1 MKLLKLSLLL
11 LAVSCTSDIVKK
23 DGYDRFQNASSSGN
37 ECGRLLRKLPKQ
49 DGTTWSEASRQAVEF
64 AFSACLRTYS
74 STDTHASSLEFFKA
88 VFKEMGLAYEEV
100 GLANSARVIAYFDKN
115 SKKPSVLIVHSTD
128 VGNSQL
134 VAQEGHTASSM
145 WGQQKNDVKSIGA
158 MQLMALAFASRSNS
172 PSNKNLVFV
181 ATENG
186 QTKEAL
192 QMFPSVQMV
201 LNEGGY
207 GFNKQNKN
215 VFLIGAEQKGGAWL
229 KFKHK
234 SATRLLSHLDQLM
247 AVFLPHDPQDFK
259 DPGKCQIKSF
269 QTAEQTINT
278 IPYKVDLELRCKG
291 LSEMAVGKA
300 FVHQDV
306 SILGKRDG
314 NTYTVSLE
322 LSYPKENT
330 MGKIS
335 ALQIAAQGLQ
345 KLSIIPYR
353 DWSFEEPQ
361 FYKHMRTPAS
371 VNFVKTVKEVYPQQS
386 IWGDLLWEL
395 DASGE
400 WSQVRQ
406 GMAADKR
413 DGPEKMFRTSCHWTG
428 FEASESS
435 AEAFVDCRLIHTGFM
450 KNINESQAQ
459 VFLKQLVAKAR
470 DPNLQIEMLRGWNY
484 SASDTQSPYV
494 KIMKE
499 EIQKEYPS
507 SQTGTWLSP
516 VSHVLDTEQSKK
528 LPTYGFYPVIK
539 DDFLETP
546 QEKTFP
552 QQQIFSANKI
562 YSGTIHR
569 FTH

>member
-1 MKLLKLSLLL
+1 MKLLILSLLL
-11 LAVSCTSDIVKK
+11 FAISCTSDIVKK
-23 DGYDRFQNASSSGN
+23 DGFDRFQTASSSGS
-37 ECGRLLRKLPKQ
+37 ECGRLLKKLPKQ
-49 DGTTWSEASRQAVEF
+49 KGTTWSDSSQQAVEF
-64 AFSACLRTYS
+64 AFTACLRTYS

-88 VFKEMGLAYEEV
+88 VFKEMGLKYEEV

-115 SKKPSVLIVHSTD
+115 PKSPSVLIVHSTD
-128 VGNSQL
+128 LANSQL
-134 VAQEGHTASSM
+134 VGLEGHSASSM
-145 WGQQKNDVKSIGA
+145 WGQQKNDVKSIGV
-158 MQLMALAFASRSNS
+158 MQLMALAFANKSKS
-172 PSNKNLVFV
+172 PSNKNLVFL

-192 QMFPSVQMV
+192 KMFPSVQMV

-207 GFNKQNKN
+207 GFSKQNKS

-269 QTAEQTINT
+269 RTVEQTINT
-278 IPYKVDLELRCKG
+278 IPYKVELELRCKG
-291 LSEMAVGKA
+291 LTEMVIGKA

-322 LSYPKENT
+322 LTYPKENS
-330 MGKIS
+330 MGRIS
-335 ALQIAAQGLQ
+335 ALQVAAQGLQ

-371 VNFVKTVKEVYPQQS
+371 VQFVKTVKDVYPQQS

-428 FEASESS
+428 FEANESS

-450 KNINESQAQ
+450 KNISESQAQ
-459 VFLKQLVAKAR
+459 VFLKQLLTKAR
-470 DPNLQIEMLRGWNY
+470 DPNLKIEMIRGWNY
-484 SASDTQSPYV
+484 LASDTQSPYV

-499 EIQKEYPS
+499 EIQKEYPT

-516 VSHVLDTEQSKK
+516 VSTVVDTEENKK

-539 DDFLETP
+539 EDFLETP
-546 QEKTFP
+546 QEKAFP
-552 QQQIFSANKI
+552 QQQIFTANKI

>member
-1 MKLLKLSLLL
+1 MKLLKLSLMLV
-11 LAVSCTSDIVKK
+11 AVSCATDIVKK
-23 DGYDRFQNASSSGN
+23 DGFDRFQTASSAGN

-49 DGTTWSEASRQAVEF
+49 EGTTWSESSRQSVEF

-88 VFKEMGLAYEEV
+88 ALKEMGLKYEEV
-100 GLANSARVIAYFDKN
+100 GLVNSARVIAYFDK
-115 SKKPSVLIVHSTD
+115 SPQKPSVLIVHSTD
-128 VGNSQL
+128 VANSQL
-134 VAQEGHTASSM
+134 VGLEDHAASSM

-158 MQLMALAFASRSNS
+158 MQLMALAFANKSKS
-172 PSNKNLVFV
+172 PSNKNLVFL

-186 QTKEAL
+186 QIKEAL
-192 QMFPSVQMV
+192 KMFPSVQMV

-207 GFNKQNKN
+207 GFNKQNKD

-269 QTAEQTINT
+269 HTVEQTINT
-278 IPYKVDLELRCKG
+278 IPYKVDLELRCKE
-291 LSEMAVGKA
+291 LSEMIIGKA

-314 NTYTVSLE
+314 NTYTMSLE
-322 LSYPKENT
+322 LSFPKENT

-345 KLSIIPYR
+345 KLSIIPFR

-386 IWGDLLWEL
+386 VWGDLLWEL
-395 DASGE
+395 DAAGE

-459 VFLKQLVAKAR
+459 VFLKQLVKKAR
-470 DPNLQIEMLRGWNY
+470 DPNLQIEMIRGWDY

-499 EIQKEYPS
+499 EIHKEYPS
-507 SQTGTWLSP
+507 SQTGTWMSP
-516 VSHVLDTEQSKK
+516 VSLVLDTEDKK

-539 DDFLETP
+539 DDFLDTP

-552 QQQIFSANKI
+552 QQQIFTANKI

-569 FTH
+569 ITH

>member
-1 MKLLKLSLLL
+1 MKILKLGLMLV
-11 LAVSCTSDIVKK
+11 AVSCATDIVKK
-23 DGYDRFQNASSSGN
+23 DGFDRFQTASSSGY

-49 DGTTWSEASRQAVEF
+49 EGITWGESSRQAVEF
-64 AFSACLRTYS
+64 AFTTCLRNYT

-88 VFKEMGLAYEEV
+88 VFKEMGLVYEEV
-100 GLANSARVIAYFDKN
+100 GLANSARLITYFEKN
-115 SKKPSVLIVHSTD
+115 PKKPSVLIVHSTD
-128 VGNSQL
+128 VANSQMVGL
-134 VAQEGHTASSM
+134 EGDSTAM

-158 MQLMALAFASRSNS
+158 MQLMALAFASKSKN
-172 PSNKNLVFV
+172 PSNKNIVFL

-192 QMFPSVQMV
+192 KMFPSVQMI

-207 GFNKQNKN
+207 GFHKHNKN

-247 AVFLPHDPQDFK
+247 AVFLPHEPQDFK
-259 DPGKCQIKSF
+259 DPGKCQIKTF
-269 QTAEQTINT
+269 HTAEQTINT

-291 LSEMAVGKA
+291 LSELAVGKA

-306 SILGKRDG
+306 SIIGKRDQ
-314 NTYTVSLE
+314 NNYSVALE
-322 LSYPKENT
+322 LSYPKENS

-345 KLSIIPYR
+345 KLSVIPYR

-361 FYKHMRTPAS
+361 FYKHMRTPTS
-371 VNFVKTVKEVYPQQS
+371 VNFVKTVKNVYSQQS
-386 IWGDLLWEL
+386 AWGDLLWEL

-400 WSQVRQ
+400 WSQVRR
-406 GMAADKR
+406 GIAPDKR

-428 FEASESS
+428 FEATENS

-450 KNINESQAQ
+450 KNINESHAQ
-459 VFLKQLVAKAR
+459 VFLKQLKTKAR
-470 DPNLQIEMLRGWNY
+470 DPHLQIEMVRGWNY
-484 SASDTQSPYV
+484 LASDTQSPYV

-516 VSHVLDTEQSKK
+516 VSLVIDSEENRK

-539 DDFLETP
+539 EDFLETQ

-562 YSGTIHR
+562 YSGTLHR